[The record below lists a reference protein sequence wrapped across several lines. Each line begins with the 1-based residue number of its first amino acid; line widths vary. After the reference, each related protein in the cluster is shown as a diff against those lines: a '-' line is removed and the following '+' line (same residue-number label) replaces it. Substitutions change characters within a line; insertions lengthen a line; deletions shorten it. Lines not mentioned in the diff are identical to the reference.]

1 MKEAIVAMKLI
12 RSRIIRNASLLCMGL
27 MSLPVSASVSSDIIA
42 NEEPDAAKID
52 IARRIIAGLQHDL
65 EGYTEKGSGP
75 FVAAVYDGD
84 GKLVAKMPNTVVMDK
99 CSHNHAEMNVI
110 KAAEEKLGTHDLTPF
125 NMKLY
130 VTAEPCSMCLGGIMW
145 SGIKEV
151 YYGVPSDSVEKIT
164 GFDEGYKPGW
174 LEAFK
179 KRGIIVYGNIE
190 RELGEQALRNY
201 VAKGRVIYQPKR

>member
-1 MKEAIVAMKLI
+1 MKMI
-12 RSRIIRNASLLCMGL
+12 RSRIIRNSALLCIGL
-27 MSLPVSASVSSDIIA
+27 MSLPVSASASSAIIA
-42 NEEPDAAKID
+42 NEEPDMEKITR
-52 IARRIIAGLQHDL
+52 ARRIIAGLQHDL
-65 EGYTEKGSGP
+65 EKFTEKGSGP

-84 GKLVAKMPNTVVMDK
+84 GKLVAKMPNTVVVDK
-99 CSHNHAEMNVI
+99 CSHNHAEMNAI
-110 KAAEEKLGTHDLTPF
+110 RAAEEKLGTHDLTPF

-190 RELGEQALRNY
+190 LELGEQALRNY
-201 VAKGRVIYQPKR
+201 MAKGGEIYQPKR

>member
-1 MKEAIVAMKLI
+1 MKRKSRLI
-12 RSRIIRNASLLCMGL
+12 RNMALLCIGL
-27 MSLPVSASVSSDIIA
+27 TSLSVPAFASSDIVS
-42 NEEPDAAKID
+42 NEKPDAAKINR
-52 IARRIIAGLQHDL
+52 ACRIIAGLQHDL
-65 EGYTEKGSGP
+65 EEYTAKGSGP

-84 GKLVAKMPNTVVMDK
+84 GNLVAKMPNTVVSDK

-110 KAAEEKLGTHDLTPF
+110 RAAEEKLGTHDLTPF

-130 VTAEPCSMCLGGIMW
+130 CTSEPCAMCLGGIMW

-179 KRGIIVYGNIE
+179 KRGITVYGNIE
-190 RELGEQALRNY
+190 RKLGEQALRNY
-201 VAKGRVIYQPKR
+201 MARGGTVYRPGR

>member
-1 MKEAIVAMKLI
+1 MIMI
-12 RSRIIRNASLLCMGL
+12 NCRIIRNASLLCIGL
-27 MSLPVSASVSSDIIA
+27 MSLSVSASSSSDVIA
-42 NEEPDAAKID
+42 NEKPDAAKIAR
-52 IARRIIAGLQHDL
+52 ARRIIAGLQHEL
-65 EGYTEKGSGP
+65 EEYTAKGSGP
-75 FVAAVYDGD
+75 FVAALYDGD
-84 GKLVAKMPNTVVMDK
+84 GNLVAKMPNTVVIQK

-110 KAAEEKLGTHDLTPF
+110 KAAEEKLGTYDLTPF

-130 VTAEPCSMCLGGIMW
+130 CTAEPCAMCLGGIMW

-151 YYGVPSDSVEKIT
+151 YYGVPSSSVEQIA

-174 LEAFK
+174 LQQFK

-201 VAKGRVIYQPKR
+201 VAKGRIIYQPQR

>member
-1 MKEAIVAMKLI
+1 MKMRI
-12 RSRIIRNASLLCMGL
+12 SRLIRNAAVLCIDL
-27 MSLPVSASVSSDIIA
+27 MSLPGLASSAAIIA
-42 NEEPDAAKID
+42 NEEPDAEKISR
-52 IARRIIAGLQHDL
+52 ARSIIIGLQHDL
-65 EGYTEKGSGP
+65 EGFAEKGSGP
-75 FVAAVYDGD
+75 FVAAVYDGE
-84 GKLVAKMPNTVVMDK
+84 GNLVAKMPNTVVHDK

-110 KAAEEKLGTHDLTPF
+110 RAAEEKLGTHDLTPF

-130 VTAEPCSMCLGGIMW
+130 CTSEPCAMCLGGIMW

-179 KRGIIVYGNIE
+179 KRGIVVYGNIE
-190 RELGEQALRNY
+190 RKLGEQVLKNY
-201 VAKGRVIYQPKR
+201 VDKGGTVYQPQR